1 MNTDRKYHSCDYSF
15 SISAIQ
21 KAITA
26 VINKPTFTLQQ
37 DDISH
42 ARHLLRAMEI
52 MRDYHERALEE
63 EIEEREEKARSAAQD
78 PAPF

>member
-15 SISAIQ
+15 SISALQ
-21 KAITA
+21 KAITE
-26 VINKPTFTLQQ
+26 VINKPTFAIQQ

-63 EIEEREEKARSAAQD
+63 ENEERQERARQSAED